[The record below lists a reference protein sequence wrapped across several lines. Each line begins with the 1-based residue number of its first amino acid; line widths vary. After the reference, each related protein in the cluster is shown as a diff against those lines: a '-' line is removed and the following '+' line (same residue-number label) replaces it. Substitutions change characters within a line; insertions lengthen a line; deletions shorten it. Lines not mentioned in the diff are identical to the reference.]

1 MGRLFWKFFFA
12 FWLALLTAAVGVG
25 TAMWWRHLD
34 ADQQNRSDAGSIDHH
49 AGMFVAGAAQV
60 LKYGGVEALREL
72 LNETGDR
79 PGPMVYAVDDQ
90 GKDIL
95 ERPIAPE
102 LLQHARHFL
111 DEGRDSK
118 AVRIVE
124 VSHGQRYLLF
134 AELPQP
140 GSIGQHFD
148 IGAPPG
154 LMRGIDGPPMPPP
167 DFAEDGPGPAQH
179 RHHGPPSPWPTIVS
193 GLLASLL
200 FSAALAWYFATPIR
214 SLRKAFA
221 AAAEGHLETR
231 VAESMGKRQ
240 DELADLGRDF
250 DHMAARLASS
260 IGAQQRLLHDVSHE
274 LRSPLARMQAAIG
287 LAQQQPDKIPA
298 TLERMER
305 ESQRISDLVGELL
318 VLSRLE
324 SGIDEGEVGE
334 VDLGDLLAD
343 IVEDARFEAGRKAV
357 VICYDGFDDII
368 VDSRGELLHRAV
380 ENVLRNA
387 VQYCRHGGDVAVI
400 ASFDAAGKRL
410 RIAIDDQGPGVADA
424 DLAAIFQPFFR
435 GSRLNRPDSIGL
447 GLAIASRAVDSLGGS
462 IRAANRLQGGLRVEI
477 EVPFSTVRSVAGHG
491 L

>member
-34 ADQQNRSDAGSIDHH
+34 ADLQSRSEAGSIDRH

-60 LKYGGVEALREL
+60 LKYGGAAALREL
-72 LNETGDR
+72 LNEAGER
-79 PGPMVYAVDDQ
+79 PSPSVYAIDDRDR
-90 GKDIL
+90 DIL

-102 LLQHARHFL
+102 VLQHARRL
-111 DEGRDSK
+111 LNEGVAQE

-124 VSHGQRYLLF
+124 ASNGQRYLLF
-134 AELPQP
+134 AEMPQP
-140 GSIGQHFD
+140 GSIGKHFD
-148 IGAPPG
+148 IGAPPSLTG
-154 LMRGIDGPPMPPP
+154 GNDTLPIPPQDFADGRGPPPP
-167 DFAEDGPGPAQH
+167 
-179 RHHGPPSPWPTIVS
+179 RHHRPPSPWPAIVS

-221 AAAEGHLETR
+221 AAAEGHLEIR

-260 IGAQQRLLHDVSHE
+260 IHAQQCLLHDVSHE

-287 LAQQQPDKIPA
+287 LAQQQPEKIPA

-357 VICYDGFDDII
+357 TIRYDGFDDVI

-387 VQYCRHGGDVAVI
+387 VQYCRHGGEVGVVAG
-400 ASFDAAGKRL
+400 FDAAERCV

-435 GSRLNRPDSIGL
+435 GSRQHRPDSVGL
-447 GLAIASRAVDSLGGS
+447 GLAIASRAIDSLGGT
-462 IRAANRLQGGLRVEI
+462 IRAVNRSQGGLRIEI
-477 EVPFSTVRSVAGHG
+477 VVPFSAFRPGRHG